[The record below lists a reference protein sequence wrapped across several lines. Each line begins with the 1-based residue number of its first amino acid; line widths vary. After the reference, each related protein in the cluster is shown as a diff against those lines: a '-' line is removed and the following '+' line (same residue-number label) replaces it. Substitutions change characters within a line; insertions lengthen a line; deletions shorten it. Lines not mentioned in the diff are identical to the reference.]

1 MIGADC
7 SLLRQP
13 SFFGVNNM
21 QNKFTRLKWAA
32 YTANISM
39 SVVACLSPL
48 LFVTFRTLYGI
59 SYTLLGTLVLINFIT
74 QLAVDLL
81 LSFFPH
87 KFNIEKTVRR
97 IPVLVTIGLGVYALF
112 PFVFPNHVYAGLVL
126 GTVIFSA
133 SSGFNEV
140 LANPVILSIPSD
152 DPDRELSRLHSTY
165 AWGIVGVIIVGTLFL
180 LAFGNRN
187 WQYLV
192 LLYMLVPISSII
204 LFSLTDM
211 PHIDTLEKA
220 SGALKLLKNKTLWL
234 CVAAIFF
241 GGAAEITM
249 TQWCTAYLE
258 QSLKM
263 PKVLA
268 DLLGLA
274 LFAVALGLGRTLYA
288 AKGKNIGRVLVW
300 GSVGAFL
307 CYAIAAFTNVAAI
320 GLVACVF
327 TGFCVSMLWPGS
339 ILVSSENFSEGGV
352 FIFAMM
358 ASGGDL
364 GAAIGPQLLGVV
376 TDAAIA
382 SPAVSSFAVQLSLTA
397 EQLAMKIGILSGA
410 IFPLLAI
417 PLMWVLAKKQK

>member
-1 MIGADC
+1 MKI
-7 SLLRQP
+7 
-13 SFFGVNNM
+13 N
-21 QNKFTRLKWAA
+21 FTRLKWAA

-48 LFVTFRTLYGI
+48 LFMTFRTLYGI
-59 SYTLLGTLVLINFIT
+59 SYTKLGLLVLVNFVT

-87 KFNIEKTVRR
+87 KFNIEKTVRL
-97 IPVLVTIGLGVYALF
+97 IPVLVTIGLGIYALF
-112 PFVFPNHVYAGLVL
+112 PFVFPNHVYVGLVI

-152 DPDRELSRLHSTY
+152 DPDRELSKLHSTY

-180 LAFGNRN
+180 LVFGSNN
-187 WQYLV
+187 WQYLT
-192 LLYMLVPISSII
+192 LIYMLVPISSIV
-204 LFSLTDM
+204 LFSSTAM
-211 PHIDTLEKA
+211 PQIASPEKA
-220 SGALKLLKNKTLWL
+220 SGVSELLKNKILWL
-234 CVAAIFF
+234 CVVAIFF
-241 GGAAEITM
+241 GGAAEVTM
-249 TQWCTAYLE
+249 TQWCSAYLE
-258 QSLKM
+258 QSLGI
-263 PKVLA
+263 PKIWG
-268 DLLGLA
+268 DLLGMS

-300 GSVGAFL
+300 GSIGAFV
-307 CYAIAAFTNVAAI
+307 CYITAALTNIAAI
-320 GLVACVF
+320 GLFACVF

-339 ILVSSENFSEGGV
+339 ILVSSDKFKSSGV

-358 ASGGDL
+358 AAGGDL

-376 TDAAIA
+376 TDTALV
-382 SPAVSSFAVQLSLTA
+382 SPAVNDLASQLSLSA
-397 EQLAMKIGILSGA
+397 EQLSMKIGILSGA

-417 PLMWVLAKKQK
+417 PFMLAITKQKSKM